1 MFEVMT
7 FELCTTCID
16 CSELW
21 QQMFVILLHN
31 L

>member
-7 FELCTTCID
+7 FELCTID

-21 QQMFVILLHN
+21 QQMFVIILHN